1 MDGLSTAIRA
11 LLSRR
16 LDATTVYSHV
26 LLFGLVVVVVLAG
39 AMIAKQLTGL

>member
-11 LLSRR
+11 FLSRHS
-16 LDATTVYSHV
+16 DTTTISSYL
-26 LLFGLVVVVVLAG
+26 LLFGLVVVVVLVS